1 MIRGIAIIIFSF
13 GVLIWSNVGLAQGA
27 IYKWVD
33 SKGTVHYSNTPTR
46 EARSIDD
53 ELPPATSFGTQSDSA
68 SHTETNLSSLP
79 AHRATSDAADDATD
93 VEETF
98 NQFDQFDQNEEE
110 VEVRDVGIDEDFA
123 LGQDGPFGTDNSN
136 EFED

>member
-1 MIRGIAIIIFSF
+1 MMRGIAIIIFSF
-13 GVLIWSNVGLAQGA
+13 GVLIWSNAGLAQGA

-33 SKGTVHYSNTPTR
+33 SKGTAHYSNTPTR

-79 AHRATSDAADDATD
+79 AHRATSDAADDAAD

-98 NQFDQFDQNEEE
+98 DQFNQDEQE
-110 VEVRDVGIDEDFA
+110 DEDFA